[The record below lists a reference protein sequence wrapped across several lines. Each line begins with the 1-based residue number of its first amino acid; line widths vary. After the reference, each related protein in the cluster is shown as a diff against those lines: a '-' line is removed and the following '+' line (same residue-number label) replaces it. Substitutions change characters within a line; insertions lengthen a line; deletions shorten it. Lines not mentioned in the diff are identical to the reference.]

1 MINSKLTKFNV
12 EDRRRFYDNFQLTKI
27 MPREDTSK
35 NSRLSPQMRKWY
47 QKLDER
53 TSEDSGGTDTMA
65 KKQSLN
71 YNYFLTPIFLMLLI
85 LPFHHYYQSNYYC
98 FELIINACPKKPSL
112 YSVFQT
118 LFFLIPPICAFIA
131 FGLVEDKSNSKSM
144 ILGSIL
150 GFFFFFFYGIISFL
164 S

>member
-1 MINSKLTKFNV
+1 MR
-12 EDRRRFYDNFQLTKI
+12 D
-27 MPREDTSK
+27 
-35 NSRLSPQMRKWY
+35 SRLKSETSPKMREWY

-53 TSEDSGGTDTMA
+53 IAADSSESGAEIG
-65 KKQSLN
+65 KRSLN
-71 YNYFLTPIFLMLLI
+71 YNYFLTPLFLMFLI
-85 LPFHHYYQSNYYC
+85 LPFHHYYQSNYNC

-118 LFFLIPPICAFIA
+118 LFLLIPPMCAFFA
-131 FGLVEDKSNSKSM
+131 FGLVEDKNNKRSM
-144 ILGSIL
+144 IFGSIF

>member
-1 MINSKLTKFNV
+1 MRDSSLNTLMSPK
-12 EDRRRFYDNFQLTKI
+12 
-27 MPREDTSK
+27 MRE
-35 NSRLSPQMRKWY
+35 WY

-53 TSEDSGGTDTMA
+53 IADDSTESGA
-65 KKQSLN
+65 KIEKRSLN
-71 YNYFLTPIFLMLLI
+71 YNYFLTPLFLMLLI

-98 FELIINACPKKPSL
+98 FELVVNACPKKPNL

-118 LFFLIPPICAFIA
+118 LFFLIPPICAFFA
-131 FGLVEDKSNSKSM
+131 FGLVEDKNNKRSM
-144 ILGSIL
+144 IFGSIF

>member
-1 MINSKLTKFNV
+1 MRNSDLGS
-12 EDRRRFYDNFQLTKI
+12 KI
-27 MPREDTSK
+27 SPKMRE
-35 NSRLSPQMRKWY
+35 WY

-53 TSEDSGGTDTMA
+53 IAENSTESDEM
-65 KKQSLN
+65 KEKRNLN
-71 YNYFLTPIFLMLLI
+71 YNYFLTPLFLMLLI

-98 FELIINACPKKPSL
+98 FELVINACPKKPSL

-118 LFFLIPPICAFIA
+118 LFLLIPPICAFFA
-131 FGLVEDKSNSKSM
+131 FGLVEDKNNKRSM
-144 ILGSIL
+144 ILGSVF